1 MQQIKIE
8 EIEAKTRDI
17 LEEDLG
23 KINELDLPINLAK
36 ILKRYKFVLYYA
48 LFKDPNVGGT
58 YKKQD
63 NLIVVAKDDPIKRQF
78 FTVAHELGHFFLHK
92 KAQDIFYRKQAT
104 EFNGEGTMEEKQ
116 ANWFAASLLMPRELV
131 LNIWKE
137 RPSVDYLAAK
147 FGVSRSA
154 AFWRLKNL
162 KVI

>member
-1 MQQIKIE
+1 MQQTRIV

-17 LEEDLG
+17 LEENLG
-23 KINELDLPINLAK
+23 KINELELPINLAK
-36 ILKRYKFVLYYA
+36 ILEKYKFILYYA
-48 LFKDPNVGGT
+48 LFKDPSVGGT

-63 NLIVVAKDDPIKRQF
+63 NLIIVAKDDPIKRQF
-78 FTVAHELGHFFLHK
+78 FTVAHELGHYFLHK
-92 KAQDIFYRKQAT
+92 KNQEIFYRKQAIQ
-104 EFNGEGTMEEKQ
+104 FNGEGTLEETE
-116 ANWFAASLLMPRELV
+116 ANWFAASLLMPKELV

-137 RPSVDYLAAK
+137 RTNVEYLAAK